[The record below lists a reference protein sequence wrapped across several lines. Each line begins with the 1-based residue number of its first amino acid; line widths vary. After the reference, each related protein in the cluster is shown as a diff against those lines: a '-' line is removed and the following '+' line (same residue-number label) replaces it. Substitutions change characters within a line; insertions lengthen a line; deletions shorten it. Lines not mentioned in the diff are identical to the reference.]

1 MAVMT
6 EQLRWKVYQ
15 ASQTD
20 AFGYDKL
27 RYGVREEYDDGAT
40 RYIHNQVFEELE
52 EAQALA
58 NRFNGNMRKGM
69 KYDNT
74 MKTWR

>member
-1 MAVMT
+1 MTVMT
-6 EQLRWKVYQ
+6 EQVRWKVYL

-20 AFGYDKL
+20 GFGYERL
-27 RYGVREEYDDGAT
+27 RYGVREEYEDGAT
-40 RYIHNQVFEELE
+40 RAIHNQVFESEE

-58 NRFNGNMRKGM
+58 NRFNGNVRKGM